1 MKKTNTKT
9 QEWNLTP
16 LRRCALT
23 LGKTKKFTPKQL
35 AFRWAI
41 DSKMGAWPETHRKQ
55 FGLLAAAYRTIYE
68 LFKKGYL
75 AMRKEEGKVYLITT
89 QEGAKLI

>member
-1 MKKTNTKT
+1 MKKNNTKT
-9 QEWNLTP
+9 HEWKLTP
-16 LRRCALT
+16 LRRCALN

-41 DSKMGAWPETHRKQ
+41 DTRVGAWPETHRKQ
-55 FGLLAAAYRTIYE
+55 FGLLAAAYRSIYE
-68 LFKKGYL
+68 LHKKGYL
-75 AMRKEEGKVYLITT
+75 ALQKDEGKLYLITT